1 MPVPEGS
8 GESQVQ
14 LWLRNE
20 WDDVCVYV
28 CACVYVNKWGESA
41 CVCYWCVPV
50 DGYLS
55 VSVYMLS
62 VFLSFFPDAPEDL
75 RASSIAAQ
83 T

>member
-14 LWLRNE
+14 LWLRDE

-41 CVCYWCVPV
+41 CVCYCVLLVCACGWVSECECVHVECVPF
-50 DGYLS
+50 
-55 VSVYMLS
+55 
-62 VFLSFFPDAPEDL
+62 FLPRCS
-75 RASSIAAQ
+75 
-83 T
+83 